1 MKLILIQDCLSPHI
15 NELLSAFEKKGIS
28 VDYYCISNEFNG
40 EKFEKT
46 PYSTYLYKETL
57 DLKLILKLINNNE
70 KIVVTGFMNVNT
82 IILNIIFF
90 IIRKK
95 YFYYTDMPMS
105 ISKSSLFS
113 KIKRSLSHLLIK
125 YYRSKIICVGKPAI
139 NYFENKKFKN
149 RLINL
154 PMIASVNSTYL
165 ERSSKFKWR
174 YEKLGIESNKVL
186 VTAGSRLEHI
196 KGFDILINAVSK
208 IEYKYRKLIKIVI
221 YGDGSYKDKLY
232 SLVKKKDLLEQ
243 FIFLGWI
250 NSNLM
255 NNYIQMSDL
264 YVHPSRYDAYGP
276 SYIPL
281 SMGVSVIGSNKAG
294 VIIDRIINGHN
305 GFIYTF
311 NDANQ
316 LSEKIKYFI
325 LNQKK
330 IDEYGKN
337 VYEDSKK
344 NFSSDAIVN
353 KFKQQLWA

>member
-1 MKLILIQDCLSPHI
+1 
-15 NELLSAFEKKGIS
+15 
-28 VDYYCISNEFNG
+28 
-40 EKFEKT
+40 
-46 PYSTYLYKETL
+46 
-57 DLKLILKLINNNE
+57 
-70 KIVVTGFMNVNT
+70 MNVNT

-125 YYRSKIICVGKPAI
+125 YSRAKIICVGKPAI
-139 NYFENKKFKN
+139 NYFENQKFKN

-232 SLVKKKDLLEQ
+232 SLVKKGFIRTVYFLRLDKFKFNEQ
-243 FIFLGWI
+243 LY
-250 NSNLM
+250 SNVRS
-255 NNYIQMSDL
+255 IRS
-264 YVHPSRYDAYGP
+264 PSRYDAYGP

-316 LSEKIKYFI
+316 LSEKSNI
-325 LNQKK
+325 L
-330 IDEYGKN
+330 
-337 VYEDSKK
+337 
-344 NFSSDAIVN
+344 F
-353 KFKQQLWA
+353 